1 MTAEKHFKR
10 LVRAR
15 MDEAGLTYSQARTAL
30 LAEQRSID
38 LSEPL
43 TVDVHGRH
51 GQVVT
56 FTPDG
61 SRLLSGGQDARIHV
75 LDPASGELT
84 GSLVGH
90 EQVVND
96 LALTP
101 DGRRLVSV
109 SSDRSVRLWDVARQ
123 QQERVLTGHRDA
135 VVTVSIAPDGATA
148 LTSGYDGRILGWDLS
163 DGSLVSE
170 VKSSLRRVGAL
181 RHTPD
186 GRHVVEAGQGS
197 AVLVRDST
205 TGEVVQELDSGSAGV
220 VGLAVSPDGRI
231 IATGGSDGAICL
243 WATDDFSLIRRMTV
257 GSTVGALA
265 ISRSGQLLGAAG
277 GGRVSL
283 WSFDSEEAVTST
295 QLPIKGVYALCFSP
309 DGRRLAQ
316 TGADGKVRIWRLR

>member
-1 MTAEKHFKR
+1 MTAQKHFKR

-15 MDEAGLTYSQARTAL
+15 MEEAGLTYSEARAGL
-30 LAEQRSID
+30 LAEQQSVEFN
-38 LSEPL
+38 EPL
-43 TVDVHGRH
+43 TIDVHGRH
-51 GQVVT
+51 GQVVA

-61 SRLLSGGQDARIHV
+61 SRLLSGGQDARIHL
-75 LDPASGELT
+75 LDPTTGSII

-123 QQERVLTGHRDA
+123 RQEAVLTGHREA
-135 VVTVSIAPDGATA
+135 VVTVSVAPDGATA

-163 DGSLVSE
+163 DGSPVSE
-170 VKSSLRRVGAL
+170 VKSPLRRVGAL

-186 GRHVVEAGQGS
+186 GRYVVEAGQGS
-197 AVLVRDST
+197 AVLVRD
-205 TGEVVQELDSGSAGV
+205 TGTSEVVQELDSGSAGV

-231 IATGGSDGAICL
+231 IATGGYDGTVGL
-243 WATDDFSLIRRMTV
+243 WSTDDFSLVRRIPTGTTV
-257 GSTVGALA
+257 SALA

-277 GGRVSL
+277 GGWVSL
-283 WSFDSEEAVTST
+283 WSFDSEERVAST
-295 QLPIKGVYALCFSP
+295 QLPIKGVYGLCFSP